1 MQVNHAASD
10 SSRPLRIGPWTAM
23 GYLPMQPSDEAGL
36 QLVFIKIAYERTPGV
51 ASVMSEIHYYI

>member
-1 MQVNHAASD
+1 
-10 SSRPLRIGPWTAM
+10 M